1 MAHKDIESLLEKAIE
16 KRESLREITDAVRLV
31 NSQGDAIEGLL
42 IEQYNRH
49 FVLHKFP
56 AASEKTINTTTN
68 YLINRFDPDY
78 LIIKKRHIT
87 GGREYDDSC
96 VHVVI
101 DKKGSRTIV
110 SEHALKF
117 QVDLND
123 TLNTGLFLDMRRNRM
138 LIARLSSGKEVLN
151 TFAYTCSFG
160 LHCRAAGASRV
171 VNVDISAKILER
183 GRNNYSLNN
192 VQPLENEFVRADA
205 VRYMKGAVKR
215 ENRFDV
221 VIIDPPTFARVN
233 REIFSVTREIPD
245 ILGLAFSIIKP
256 GGYILIATNCS
267 SLTPAI
273 LRNHIKTCAQRSGA
287 ILHDITRLEQDI
299 DFPGSGSMKESFL
312 SCFCIHVK

>member
-1 MAHKDIESLLEKAIE
+1 MAHIDIVFLLKKAIE

-31 NSQGDAIEGLL
+31 NSQGDAIEG
-42 IEQYNRH
+42 IMVEQYNRH

-56 AASEKTINTTTN
+56 AASEKTIHIITDH
-68 YLINRFDPDY
+68 LINRFDPDY
-78 LIIKKRHIT
+78 FIIKQRQIT

-96 VHVVI
+96 VQVVI

-110 SEHALKF
+110 SEYDLKF

-123 TLNTGLFLDMRRNRM
+123 TLNTGLFLDMRHNRR
-138 LIARLSSGKEVLN
+138 LIARLSSEKEVLN
-151 TFAYTCSFG
+151 TFAYTCAFG
-160 LHCRAAGASRV
+160 LHCRTAGASRV
-171 VNVDISAKILER
+171 VNVDISAKILDR

-215 ENRFDV
+215 ENRFDC

-256 GGYILIATNCS
+256 GGHILVATNCS

-273 LRNHIKTCAQRSGA
+273 LGNHIKTCAQRSGA
-287 ILHDITRLEQDI
+287 LLHDITRLEQDI
-299 DFPGSGSMKESFL
+299 DFPGGGSMKESFL
-312 SCFCIHVK
+312 SCFCFQVK